1 MRIILISVFILL
13 GANLMIEML
22 DSTMVEILEERKE
35 SIESITQ
42 YEQRERR
49 KKPVPELYPKSRKPV
64 DSTHRTAMIQTTRK
78 PTPTPMKI
86 VLIAIIGFMAWQSPE
101 IRTTTADAL
110 ESTADVIRPDS
121 QKRFVIQF

>member
-22 DSTMVEILEERKE
+22 DSNMIEILEERKE

-49 KKPVPELYPKSRKPV
+49 KKPVLKLYPKSRKPV
-64 DSTHRTAMIQTTRK
+64 DSRHRSAMIQTTRK

-86 VLIAIIGFMAWQSPE
+86 ILIAIIGFMAWQSPE
-101 IRTTTADAL
+101 IRTATADVL
-110 ESTADVIRPDS
+110 ESTADVIRPET
-121 QKRFVIQF
+121 QNRFVIQF